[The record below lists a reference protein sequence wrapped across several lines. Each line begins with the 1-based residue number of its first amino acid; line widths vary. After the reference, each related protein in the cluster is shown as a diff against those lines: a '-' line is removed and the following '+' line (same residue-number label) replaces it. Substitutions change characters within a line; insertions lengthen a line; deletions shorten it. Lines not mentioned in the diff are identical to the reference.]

1 MDCEIESCEN
11 CATNCGNKSSA
22 VRLLSD
28 DGQALRELRRI
39 GSLRDRH
46 VRSDHSPLRSAIP
59 GYGMEQIVGDILSCG
74 KKDSKFV
81 YSYPE
86 LEDIKQPKIY
96 L

>member
-1 MDCEIESCEN
+1 MIKYNGNISFISNLKDNESQTDGMDCEIESCEN

-74 KKDSKFV
+74 
-81 YSYPE
+81 
-86 LEDIKQPKIY
+86 
-96 L
+96 